1 MTAALELNELE
12 HLFFSMIWEWFLLL

>member
-12 HLFFSMIWEWFLLL
+12 HLFFSMIWEWFLL